1 MPLYNR
7 MKMTEVK
14 HVTTVQRSIT
24 SENRHKRWYGPMAC
38 WSPTKTNSSK
48 HEQNIQFGLN
58 PVENMHWHWFIYLWQ
73 QEHTFLGSGLYFI
86 QITWFTYVFANIC
99 RVPKWVQFAGCS
111 LDLAIQ

>member
-48 HEQNIQFGLN
+48 HEQNIQFGL
-58 PVENMHWHWFIYLWQ
+58 
-73 QEHTFLGSGLYFI
+73 
-86 QITWFTYVFANIC
+86 
-99 RVPKWVQFAGCS
+99 
-111 LDLAIQ
+111 